1 MNRYVIFGAAALL
14 AAGTVNAG
22 NRPATAA
29 GAAFDRAAVSDVRGS
44 EPLVLAGRDRDD
56 RDRSRRVVAREVCE
70 DVEVTERRERDGN
83 VGGTVA
89 GAVIGGLLGNQVG
102 SGSGKKA
109 ATLAGAVAGGMAGN
123 RIDKNHDGG
132 KRRTHVERECHTVY
146 EEPRYR

>member
-14 AAGTVNAG
+14 AAGTVSAG

-29 GAAFDRAAVSDVRGS
+29 GSAFDRAAVSDVRGS
-44 EPLVLAGRDRDD
+44 VPLVLAGRDRD
-56 RDRSRRVVAREVCE
+56 DRSRRVVAREVCE

-102 SGSGKKA
+102 SGKKA
-109 ATLAGAVAGGMAGN
+109 ATVAGAVAGGVAGN
-123 RIDKNHDGG
+123 RIDRNHDGG

>member
-1 MNRYVIFGAAALL
+1 MNRCIIFGATALL
-14 AAGTVNAG
+14 MAGTVNAG
-22 NRPATAA
+22 NHPANAA
-29 GAAFDRAAVSDVRGS
+29 GTAPHGAAVSDASGVQ
-44 EPLVLAGRDRDD
+44 PLILADRDRH

-70 DVEVTERRERDGN
+70 DIEVTERRERDGN

-102 SGSGKKA
+102 SGSGRKA
-109 ATLAGAVAGGMAGN
+109 ATLAGAVAGGVAGN

-132 KRRTHVERECHTVY
+132 KRRTEVVRECRTVY

>member
-1 MNRYVIFGAAALL
+1 MNRYAITAAALL
-14 AAGTVNAG
+14 VAGTVHAG
-22 NRPATAA
+22 QVQRSDTVSPVGSRPVPTMLA
-29 GAAFDRAAVSDVRGS
+29 DS
-44 EPLVLAGRDRDD
+44 E
-56 RDRSRRVVAREVCE
+56 RSRRVVAREVCE

-102 SGSGKKA
+102 SGSGRKA
-109 ATLAGAVAGGMAGN
+109 ATVAGAVAGGVAGN
-123 RIDKNHDGG
+123 RIDRNHDGG